1 MMGDTHTEARLAD
14 EIAALSRRVSKLEGS
29 AVHREESDGALS
41 AGEEAAQ
48 RLARAA
54 LHGWPDR
61 HHAEQGVE
69 VAAGGAL

>member
-1 MMGDTHTEARLAD
+1 MVWVFERGRSGDAFG
-14 EIAALSRRVSKLEGS
+14 EGGG
-29 AVHREESDGALS
+29 HQGDG
-41 AGEEAAQ
+41 E
-48 RLARAA
+48 LARAA